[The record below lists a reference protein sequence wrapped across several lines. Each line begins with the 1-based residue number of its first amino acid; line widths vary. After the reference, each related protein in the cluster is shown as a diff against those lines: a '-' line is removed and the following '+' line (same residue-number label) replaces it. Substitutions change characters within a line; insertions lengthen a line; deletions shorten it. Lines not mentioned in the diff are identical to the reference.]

1 MIERTGLSHDIAVA
15 LVTEGI
21 IAPEM
26 LIGLEGKDLIEVIEV
41 DEGQAQAIINQ
52 VTVKLAEAEQNPPA
66 PETEDAPAQ
75 AAEEK
80 VEEAEQAPQLRGK
93 TTGCR

>member
-1 MIERTGLSHDIAVA
+1 
-15 LVTEGI
+15 
-21 IAPEM
+21 M
-26 LIGLEGKDLIEVIEV
+26 LIGLEGGKDLIEVIEV

-80 VEEAEQAPQLRGK
+80 VEEAEQAPPNDEEKPPAADEVDEQEEQDEASEK
-93 TTGCR
+93 TSAE